1 MAKYLV
7 TFESCEGDTDS
18 CCACVV
24 QSRAEVD
31 VIIKQWLDDG
41 YMDDGEM
48 PLVYQLGKKMTA
60 SIETVVKLKG
70 E

>member
-7 TFESCEGDTDS
+7 TFESCEGDDS
-18 CCACVV
+18 NDCTVVV
-24 QSRAEVD
+24 QSRSAID
-31 VIIKQWLDDG
+31 VVVSQWKEDG

-48 PLVYQLGKKMTA
+48 PVVYELGKKMKA
-60 SIETVVKLKG
+60 SIETKVKLTG